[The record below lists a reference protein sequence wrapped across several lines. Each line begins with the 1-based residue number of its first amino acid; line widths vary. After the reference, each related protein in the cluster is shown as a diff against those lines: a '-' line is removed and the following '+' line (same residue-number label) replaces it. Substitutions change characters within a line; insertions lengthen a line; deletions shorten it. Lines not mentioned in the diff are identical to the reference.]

1 MKFED
6 MAKGD
11 DPTRIDEQLVVTLD
25 AQLFYTVLQALPY
38 LTRYPYEC
46 AEQTLNRFVSTG
58 IVSALYKDYP
68 AIQRMAQKMSQ
79 RDTQLETWD
88 ATDPNRKMALEET
101 PWLLEARGGGKP
113 DADHAINMLDSRITT
128 AERDSALAKLKKIQ
142 TSNGGFPWFPGGPPS
157 PYMTLYIMNGLA
169 RAAEFG
175 VPIPKEVTQRGW
187 QYLAQHFRDEYAER
201 MEKKDCCWAFLT
213 FLDYTAT
220 AYPDESYTGG
230 ALTADERKRIL
241 DFSFRH
247 WKEHS
252 PYLKGL
258 LALTLQRMGRHDD
271 AIKVWD
277 SVMDSAKTTQDE
289 GTFWAREDRS
299 WLWYND
305 SIETHAFALRT
316 LIELLPQDAR
326 RHGLVQWILIN
337 KKLNH
342 WKSTRATAEVIYSLV
357 KYLQREGALGIRE
370 NAAVEIGSRRYSFV
384 FEPDEYT
391 GKKNQIVVP
400 GPEIDPKTSSTI
412 TVEKTSKGFAF
423 ASATWQFSTD
433 KLPTED
439 RGDFFNVSRAY
450 FKREKAGR
458 ETTLKPLADGE
469 RLSVGDELEV
479 QVSIRTKHEAE
490 YVHLR
495 DPRAAGL
502 EPENPVSRYKWDL
515 GISWYEETRDSGSNF
530 FFEQLPVGQ
539 YTFKYRLRASTA
551 GTFRIGP
558 ATIESMYAPEFNAY
572 SAGNVL
578 QISEAA
584 P

>member
-1 MKFED
+1 
-6 MAKGD
+6 
-11 DPTRIDEQLVVTLD
+11 
-25 AQLFYTVLQALPY
+25 Y

-58 IVSALYKDYP
+58 IVSSLYKDYP

-101 PWLLEARGGGKP
+101 PWLLDARGGRKAS
-113 DADHAINMLDSRITT
+113 DDDAINMLDSRITA
-128 AERDSALAKLKKIQ
+128 AERDSALAKLRKIQ
-142 TSNGGFPWFPGGPPS
+142 TANGAFPWFPGGPPS
-157 PYMTLYIMNGLA
+157 PYMTLYVMHGFA
-169 RAAEFG
+169 RAAEFNIA
-175 VPIPKEVTQRGW
+175 VPKDVTQRGW
-187 QYLAQHFRDEYAER
+187 QYLAQHFREDYAGR
-201 MEKKDCCWAFLT
+201 MKKESCCWEFLT
-213 FLDYTAT
+213 FLNYTAT
-220 AYPDESYTGG
+220 AYPDASYTGN
-230 ALTADERKRIL
+230 ALTPEERTVIL
-241 DFSFRH
+241 DYSFKH

-252 PYLKGL
+252 PYLKAL
-258 LALTLQRMGRHDD
+258 LALTLQRMGRHAD
-271 AIKVWD
+271 ALKVWE

-326 RHGLVQWILIN
+326 RHGLVQWLLIN
-337 KKLNH
+337 KKLSH

-370 NAAVEIGSRRYSFV
+370 DAAVEIGPRHFDFV
-384 FEPDEYT
+384 FQPDEYT
-391 GKKNQIVVP
+391 GKKNQIVIP
-400 GPEIDPKTSSTI
+400 GPEIDPRTMST
-412 TVEKTSKGFAF
+412 VNVSKKSKGFAF
-423 ASATWQFSTD
+423 ASTTWQFSTD
-433 KLPTED
+433 RLPAED
-439 RGDFFNVSRAY
+439 RGDFFNVSRTY
-450 FKREKAGR
+450 FKREQAGR
-458 ETTLKPLADGE
+458 ETTLRPLAEGE
-469 RLSVGDELEV
+469 TLAVGDELEV

-502 EPENPVSRYKWDL
+502 EPENPVSRYRWDL
-515 GISWYEETRDSGSNF
+515 GIVWYEETRDSGSNF

-539 YTFKYRLRASTA
+539 YTFKYRLRASMA
-551 GTFRIGP
+551 GVFRIGP
-558 ATIESMYAPEFNAY
+558 ATLQSMYAPEFNAY

-578 QISEAA
+578 KISS
-584 P
+584 PK